1 MLRIILL
8 GAPGAGK
15 GTQAAVISRK
25 LTIPHIATGDLFR
38 AALGQGTDLG
48 NKAKAYMDKGELVPD
63 DVTVAMV
70 LERISEE
77 DAKSGYILDGF
88 PRTVN
93 QGTALDQALEVNQ
106 QSIDLAIL
114 VDVSDEE
121 LIRRLSGRSICR
133 TCQTPYHSENNPPK
147 EAGVC
152 DLDGGELYQRDDD
165 KAETVGNR
173 LQVYSNETAPLIHFF
188 ESQGKL
194 VRINGEQ
201 DISVVEKQLFDVID
215 AK

>member
-1 MLRIILL
+1 MRIILL

-25 LTIPHIATGDLFR
+25 LGTPHIATGDLFR

-48 NKAKAYMDKGELVPD
+48 NKAKTYMDKGELVPD
-63 DVTVAMV
+63 DITVAMV
-70 LERISEE
+70 LERISAD
-77 DAKSGYILDGF
+77 DAKGGYILDGF

-93 QGTALDQALEVNQ
+93 QGTSLDQALDSEDE
-106 QSIDLAIL
+106 SIDLAIL

-133 TCQTPYHSENNPPK
+133 TCQTPYHAVSNPPR
-147 EAGVC
+147 ETGVC

-165 KAETVGNR
+165 KAETVRNR
-173 LQVYSNETAPLIHFF
+173 LQVYSNETAPLIQFF

-201 DISVVEKQLFDVID
+201 DISIVEKQLLDVID
-215 AK
+215 RK

>member
-1 MLRIILL
+1 MRIILL

-25 LTIPHIATGDLFR
+25 LGTPHIATGDLFR

-48 NKAKAYMDKGELVPD
+48 NKAKTYMDKGELVPD
-63 DVTVAMV
+63 DITAD
-70 LERISEE
+70 
-77 DAKSGYILDGF
+77 DAKGGYILDGF

-93 QGTALDQALEVNQ
+93 QGTSLDQALDSEDE
-106 QSIDLAIL
+106 SIDLAIL

-133 TCQTPYHSENNPPK
+133 TCQTPYHAVSNPPK
-147 EAGVC
+147 EIGVC

-165 KAETVGNR
+165 KAETVRNR

-201 DISVVEKQLFDVID
+201 DISIVEKQLLDVID
-215 AK
+215 RK

>member
-1 MLRIILL
+1 LRIILL

-15 GTQAAVISRK
+15 GTQAAVISQK
-25 LTIPHIATGDLFR
+25 LAMPHIATGDLFR

-121 LIRRLSGRSICR
+121 LVRRLSGRSICR
-133 TCQTPYHSENNPPK
+133 TCQTPYHSVNNPPK

-173 LQVYSNETAPLIHFF
+173 LQVYSNETAPLINFF

-201 DISVVEKQLFDVID
+201 DISVVEKQLLDVID